1 MAANWITAKVIEN
14 RKLTDRH
21 YSLIFDAELM
31 PFQAGQFARL
41 QIEATPVETNLV
53 ETKDDEELEKFANP
67 YSLIN
72 TPDEKYAEVYFN
84 TVPGGK
90 VSNGLAALKAGDTL
104 EIAQP
109 CVGFFVLSQVPKD
122 VKNLWMLST
131 GTGIG
136 PFLSM
141 LKTSDAWQRFDQI
154 ILVHAVPHA
163 NELCYAELI
172 EQFKSDHLEQFS
184 FIPIVSRED
193 KTGAL
198 RGRIPALLGDGQLE
212 KQANLKLSK
221 DDSHV
226 MLCGNSGMLKD
237 TKALL
242 KEQFKMDR
250 HLNHKPGHVSAEQ
263 YY

>member
-14 RKLTDRH
+14 RQLTERH
-21 YSLIFDAELM
+21 FSLVFDADLM

-41 QIEATPVETNLV
+41 QIEAEGENGEP
-53 ETKDDEELEKFANP
+53 EKFANP

-84 TVPGGK
+84 TVEEGK
-90 VSNGLAALKAGDTL
+90 VSNGLAALKPGDTL

-109 CVGFFVLSQVPKD
+109 CVGFFVLSQVPDSKH
-122 VKNLWMLST
+122 LWMLST

-136 PFLSM
+136 PYLSM
-141 LKTSDAWQRFDQI
+141 LKTDAAWDRFEKVV
-154 ILVHAVPHA
+154 LVHGVPFA
-163 NELCYAELI
+163 EELTYIDLI
-172 EQFKSDHLEQFS
+172 EQFGKDHPDQFQY
-184 FIPIVSRED
+184 IPVVSRED
-193 KTGAL
+193 HIHGDKEAL
-198 RGRIPALLGDGQLE
+198 KGRIPALIEEGSLE
-212 KQANLKLSK
+212 NRAGFKISK

-237 TKALL
+237 SKAIL
-242 KEQFKMDR
+242 KERGMDR

-263 YY
+263 YW

>member
-1 MAANWITAKVIEN
+1 MATNWVTAKVIEN

-21 YSLIFDAELM
+21 YSLIIDAELL
-31 PFQAGQFARL
+31 PFKAGQFARL
-41 QIEATPVETNLV
+41 QIEAFNEDKG
-53 ETKDDEELEKFANP
+53 ERGELEKFANP

-72 TPDEKYAEVYFN
+72 TPSEKYTEVYFN
-84 TVPGGK
+84 TVPDGK
-90 VSNGLAALKAGDTL
+90 VSNGLAALQTGDTL

-141 LKTSDAWQRFDQI
+141 LKTNDAWEQFDKVV
-154 ILVHAVPHA
+154 LVHAVPQA

-172 EQFKSDHLEQFS
+172 EQFKTKHPKQFT
-184 FIPIVSRED
+184 FISIVSRETHNSSL
-193 KTGAL
+193 K
-198 RGRIPALLGDGQLE
+198 GRIPALIADGSLE
-212 KQANLKLSK
+212 EKAALKINK
-221 DDSHV
+221 EDSHI

-237 TKALL
+237 TKLIL
-242 KEQFKMDR
+242 KEQFSMDR

>member
-14 RKLTDRH
+14 QKLTDRH
-21 YSLIFDAELM
+21 YALIFEAELM

-41 QIEATPVETNLV
+41 QVEALND
-53 ETKDDEELEKFANP
+53 KGELEKFANP
-67 YSLIN
+67 YSLVN
-72 TPDEKYAEVYFN
+72 TPDEQYAEVYFN
-84 TVPGGK
+84 TVPDGK

-172 EQFKSDHLEQFS
+172 EQFKSDHPEQFS

-212 KQANLKLSK
+212 KQANLKLNK
-221 DDSHV
+221 NDSHV

>member
-14 RKLTDRH
+14 RKLTGRH
-21 YSLIFDAELM
+21 YALTFEAELM

-41 QIEATPVETNLV
+41 QIEAKN
-53 ETKDDEELEKFANP
+53 EEGDLEKFANP

-72 TPDEKYAEVYFN
+72 SPDEKLAEVYFN
-84 TVPGGK
+84 TVPDGK
-90 VSNGLAALKAGDTL
+90 VSNGLAALNAGDTL

-109 CVGFFVLSQVPKD
+109 CVGFFVLSQVPKE

-141 LKTSDAWQRFDQI
+141 LKTAEAWQQFEKV
-154 ILVHAVPHA
+154 ILVHAVPYA

-172 EQFKSDHLEQFS
+172 SQFEKDHPEQFR

-193 KTGAL
+193 KTDTL
-198 RGRIPALLGDGQLE
+198 RGRIPALLLDGQLE
-212 KQANLKLSK
+212 KQAHLKISK
-221 DDSHV
+221 HDSHI
-226 MLCGNSGMLKD
+226 MLCGNSGMLKES
-237 TKALL
+237 KAVF
-242 KEQFKMDR
+242 KEQYDMDR

>member
-1 MAANWITAKVIEN
+1 MATNWITAKVIEN
-14 RKLTDRH
+14 QKLTDRH
-21 YSLIFDAELM
+21 YALIFEAELL

-41 QIEATPVETNLV
+41 QIETFNKESG
-53 ETKDDEELEKFANP
+53 ELEKYANP

-72 TPDEKYAEVYFN
+72 SPDEKYGEVYFN
-84 TVPGGK
+84 TVPDGK
-90 VSNGLAALKAGDTL
+90 VSNGLAALKAGDTF

-109 CVGFFVLSQVPKD
+109 CVGFFVLSQIPKN

-136 PFLSM
+136 PYLSM
-141 LKTSDAWQRFDQI
+141 LKTDVAWERFEKI

-163 NELCYAELI
+163 DELCYADLI
-172 EQFKSDHLEQFS
+172 QQFTAEHPDKFK
-184 FIPIVSRED
+184 FIPVVSRE
-193 KTGAL
+193 KHKGAL
-198 RGRIPALLGDGQLE
+198 KGRIPALIEDGSLE
-212 KQANLKLSK
+212 KQANLKINK
-221 DDSHV
+221 EDSHV

-237 TKALL
+237 SKAIL
-242 KEQFKMDR
+242 KEQRNMDR

>member
-1 MAANWITAKVIEN
+1 MATNWVTAKVIEN

-21 YSLIFDAELM
+21 YSLIIDAELL

-41 QIEATPVETNLV
+41 QIEAINEG
-53 ETKDDEELEKFANP
+53 EGESGELEKFANP

-72 TPDEKYAEVYFN
+72 TPDEKYTEVYFN
-84 TVPGGK
+84 TVPDGK
-90 VSNGLAALKAGDTL
+90 VSNGLAALKKGDTL

-109 CVGFFVLSQVPKD
+109 CVGFFVLSQIPKD

-141 LKTSDAWQRFDQI
+141 LKTAEAWERFDKI
-154 ILVHAVPHA
+154 VLVHAVPQA
-163 NELCYAELI
+163 DELCYADLI
-172 EQFKSDHLEQFS
+172 EQFKSKHLKQFT
-184 FIPIVSRED
+184 FISIVSRENNAGSL
-193 KTGAL
+193 K
-198 RGRIPALLGDGQLE
+198 GRIPALIADGSLE
-212 KQANLKLSK
+212 EKAGLKINK

-237 TKALL
+237 TKLVL
-242 KEQFKMDR
+242 KEQFSMDR

>member
-1 MAANWITAKVIEN
+1 MPTNWITAKVIEN

-21 YSLIFDAELM
+21 YALIFEAKLL

-41 QIEATPVETNLV
+41 QIEATGEGG
-53 ETKDDEELEKFANP
+53 ELEKFANP

-72 TPDEKYAEVYFN
+72 TPHEKYGEVYFN
-84 TVPGGK
+84 TVPDGK
-90 VSNGLAALKAGDTL
+90 VSNGLAALSAGDTV

-109 CVGFFVLSQVPKD
+109 CVGFFVLSQIPKE

-141 LKTSDAWQRFDQI
+141 LKTQDAWERFENI
-154 ILVHAVPHA
+154 VLVHAVPHA
-163 NELCYAELI
+163 NELCYSEVI
-172 EQFKSDHLEQFS
+172 EQFQSEHPEQFQ
-184 FIPIVSRED
+184 FISVVSRE
-193 KTGAL
+193 KHEYSL
-198 RGRIPALLGDGQLE
+198 RGRIPALIENGSLE
-212 KQANLKLSK
+212 TVTKVKMSK
-221 DDSHV
+221 EDSHV

-237 TKALL
+237 SKAIL
-242 KEQFKMDR
+242 KERGMDR

-263 YY
+263 YF

>member
-1 MAANWITAKVIEN
+1 MPTNWITAKVIEN

-21 YSLIFDAELM
+21 YALIIEAEFM

-41 QIEATPVETNLV
+41 QIEAIGESG
-53 ETKDDEELEKFANP
+53 ELEKFANP

-72 TPDEKYAEVYFN
+72 TPDEKYGEVYFN
-84 TVPGGK
+84 TVPDGK
-90 VSNGLAALKAGDTL
+90 VSNGLAALKAGDSV

-109 CVGFFVLSQVPKD
+109 CVGFFVLSQIPKD

-136 PFLSM
+136 PYLSM
-141 LKTSDAWQRFDQI
+141 LKTTDAWERFENI

-163 NELCYAELI
+163 DELCYSDLI
-172 EQFKSDHLEQFS
+172 EQFKKEHPDQFQ
-184 FIPIVSRED
+184 FIPVVSRENHE
-193 KTGAL
+193 GAL
-198 RGRIPALLGDGQLE
+198 KGRIPALIEDGSLE
-212 KQANLKLSK
+212 ATANIKINIE
-221 DDSHV
+221 DSHI

-237 TKALL
+237 SKAIL
-242 KEQFKMDR
+242 KERGLNR

-263 YY
+263 YF

>member
-21 YSLIFDAELM
+21 FALIFEVEFS

-41 QIEATPVETNLV
+41 QVEAIGESG
-53 ETKDDEELEKFANP
+53 ELEKFANP

-72 TPDEKYAEVYFN
+72 SPDEKYGEVYFN

-90 VSNGLAALKAGDTL
+90 VSNGLAALKAGDNV

-109 CVGFFVLSQVPKD
+109 CVGFFVLSQIPND

-131 GTGIG
+131 GTGVG
-136 PFLSM
+136 PYLSM
-141 LKTSDAWQRFDQI
+141 LKTPDAWERFEKI
-154 ILVHAVPHA
+154 VLVHAVPNA
-163 NELCYAELI
+163 DELCYSELI
-172 EQFKSDHLEQFS
+172 EQFSIEHSDKFH
-184 FIPIVSRED
+184 FIPVVSRETH
-193 KTGAL
+193 KGAL
-198 RGRIPALLGDGQLE
+198 KGRIPALIEDGSLE
-212 KQANLKLSK
+212 KQAGLKMRK
-221 DDSHV
+221 EDSHV

-237 TKALL
+237 SKAIL
-242 KEQFKMDR
+242 KERGMDR

-263 YY
+263 YF